1 MATHCSILAGRVPW
15 TKRVHGVA
23 ESPSDTTVRLSLH
36 FHGEH
41 IRQQLYQQRRDVPHI
56 IDKEAGAHGVSEP
69 RLVLGKMT
77 SVSVSRG

>member
-1 MATHCSILAGRVPW
+1 MDQGAWEATA
-15 TKRVHGVA
+15 HGVA